1 MTNMDSALMKFLLE
15 DYPRHR
21 GKAPEKVVPPRREEP
36 HRGTFEIRDQQERI
50 IQEPNAGVSVIRWQ
64 GEPVEVID
72 FEGYIKQFGEEGVLR
87 CDFVIAPVAGDAF
100 VVFNEL
106 TESEGQYIEKKQLHA
121 WGQLAASIERF
132 YEIGNLLDDYQKKV
146 ALFSYRLT
154 DDPQGHLVMET
165 RGKFRKPRAVVRNIF
180 RHELLPHGFL
190 FERRL
195 YPEPYLIS

>member
-36 HRGTFEIRDQQERI
+36 HRGTFEIRDQQDRI

-87 CDFVIAPVAGDAF
+87 CDFVISPVAGDAF
-100 VVFNEL
+100 IVFNEL
-106 TESEGQYIEKKQLHA
+106 TESEGQYIEKKQQHA

-154 DDPQGHLVMET
+154 DEPQGHLVMET
-165 RGKFRKPRAVVRNIF
+165 RGKFRKPQAVVRNIF

-195 YPEPYLIS
+195 YPEPYLIP